1 MDEKKEA
8 TDDCDEVENSQKD
21 LFADYSPPDVN
32 MDNYATSTVIDME
45 VEDVPWR
52 GTPVEELCTSIG
64 KEQYPPAKPSADHTV
79 LFKVPIV
86 HGLIPKPYPSSL
98 VDVWDKDHVRMP
110 YSSHSLYPV
119 TETDLQRRWELIK
132 QALSSSILSSHQ
144 LEAAILHYNSKY
156 SQRWDF
162 IALHKF
168 FSDTL
173 EEEETEYFFANVLP
187 KLIQLAL
194 SLPHIVT
201 TGIPLLRKYKRHSVS
216 LSQQQISCLLANA
229 FFCTFPR
236 RNTSR
241 KVSEFNTYPDIN
253 FSGLFMGNAANPSL
267 QEKLKCL
274 MHYFQRVCSKV
285 PEGVVTFSRN
295 YVSPSHL
302 PQWSK
307 ETARLP
313 RLHVS
318 SCGTIEDQG
327 HGMLQMDFANKYIG
341 GGVLGYGCVQEE
353 IRFVI
358 CPELIV
364 ARLFTECLDDTESLI
379 ITGCERYSKYEGYA
393 DTFQWVSNSNDTTP
407 VDSYGRRYCTLVAVD
422 ALYFRN
428 ANAQYSVS
436 RINRELNKAYAG
448 FSWGVSN
455 GCKAAIATGNWGCGA
470 FRGDA
475 SLKALLQL
483 MVAGKTKRDLAYFTF
498 GDKEL
503 RDKLAEM
510 HDFLNGYNI
519 NIGQLWNLIVRYSV
533 ECSTQIDL
541 YQYLYQAVIDGKY
554 LLTNPVL
561 RLENISIKYAKD
573 NETLETDKGSI
584 SKAEKYDI
592 IKKQDTETRQEP
604 VSQKPQKADNQG
616 IRNSLTVEEIQN
628 AAEEEIQKA
637 TEEDEADDTGS
648 DQTSDKVKY
657 RPVEGK
663 TYELNDK
670 DLCLKKLSDSW
681 SNLTDSRKDFE
692 ASASVDRNKQV
703 ETNRPKSGG
712 VKRKISDYFTSS
724 PKV

>member
-1 MDEKKEA
+1 MDGNRED
-8 TDDCDEVENSQKD
+8 TSVSDETVNSQRD
-21 LFADYSPPDVN
+21 LFEDCSPADIN
-32 MDNYATSTVIDME
+32 MENCAASTVIDMDI
-45 VEDVPWR
+45 EDIPWR
-52 GTPVEELCTSIG
+52 GTPLEELCTNIG
-64 KEQYPPAKPSADHTV
+64 KDPYPPVKHSSEHTV

-86 HGLIPKPYPSSL
+86 HGLIPKPYPSSP

-110 YSSHSLYPV
+110 HSSQSLYPI

-162 IALHKF
+162 VALHKF

-173 EEEETEYFFANVLP
+173 EEEETEYFFASVLP

-194 SLPHIVT
+194 SLPSLVT
-201 TGIPLLRKYKRHSVS
+201 TGVPLLRKCKKHSIS

-241 KVSEFNTYPDIN
+241 KVSEYNTYPDIN
-253 FSGLFMGNAANPSL
+253 FSGLFTGDASSPSL

-285 PEGVVTFSRN
+285 PDGVVTFSRN
-295 YVSPSHL
+295 YIPPSHL
-302 PQWSK
+302 PHWSK

-318 SCGTIEDQG
+318 SSGTIEDQG

-393 DTFQWVSNSNDTTP
+393 DSFRWVNNINDKTP
-407 VDSYGRRYCTLVAVD
+407 RDSFGRRYCTLVAVD

-428 ANAQYSVS
+428 ANTQYTVS

-448 FSWGVSN
+448 FSWGVNS

-483 MVAGKTKRDLAYFTF
+483 MVAGKTRRDLAYFTF
-498 GDKEL
+498 GDTEL
-503 RDKLAEM
+503 RDKLADM
-510 HDFLNGYNI
+510 HSFLVGYNVTV
-519 NIGQLWNLIVRYSV
+519 GQLWNLIVRYSV
-533 ECSTQIDL
+533 ECSTQTDL

-554 LLTNPVL
+554 LRTNPVL
-561 RLENISIKYAKD
+561 SVENSSMKKIKDSSMSEAG
-573 NETLETDKGSI
+573 NSI
-584 SKAEKYDI
+584 SKPEKHDTV
-592 IKKQDTETRQEP
+592 KKQEAEPQHLQEEAIR
-604 VSQKPQKADNQG
+604 QKPKDVDSQASKP
-616 IRNSLTVEEIQN
+616 LT
-628 AAEEEIQKA
+628 EEEIQKA
-637 TEEDEADDTGS
+637 AEEEMDDL
-648 DQTSDKVKY
+648 DQTESKAKY

-670 DLCLKKLSDSW
+670 ELCLKKLSDSW
-681 SNLTDSRKDFE
+681 SNLADSRKDFE
-692 ASASVDRNKQV
+692 AAVAVDSCSKQS
-703 ETNRPKSGG
+703 ETSKPKPGA
-712 VKRKISDYFTSS
+712 VKRKISDYFPSS